1 MSVPVQLFLFAK
13 MSGKDEMFL
22 RSGES
27 GGRRKFPMG
36 RGIRRERK
44 LPMSRGSR
52 REKKLSED
60 VSKSGRRRGHPAV
73 ETNLARRWM
82 EPKICRKGD

>member
-13 MSGKDEMFL
+13 MSGKDEMYL

-36 RGIRRERK
+36 RVI
-44 LPMSRGSR
+44 R

-73 ETNLARRWM
+73 EANLARRWM